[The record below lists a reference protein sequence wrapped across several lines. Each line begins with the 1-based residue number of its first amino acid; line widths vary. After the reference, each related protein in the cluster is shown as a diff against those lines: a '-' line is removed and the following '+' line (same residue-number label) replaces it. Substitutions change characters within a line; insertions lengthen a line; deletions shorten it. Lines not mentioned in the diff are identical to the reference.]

1 MSLGE
6 FDIIARYF
14 ATPRP
19 HGDVLLG
26 IGDDAAVLEVRADR
40 KLVVAMDTIVD
51 GVHFPVG
58 MDAADIGYRALAVN
72 LSDLA
77 AMGAEPSWMTLSLAL
92 RAADEAWIAGFATG
106 LFEIADRFNVALRR
120 QQQRAERRDPLL
132 VLLSDGRANVALAGG
147 DTVKG
152 PLVVTVQVAGWIET
166 DRWLTRSGARP
177 GDLIFV
183 SGVPGEAAAGLAVIQ
198 KQLPDSAAAKYFRQR
213 FLRPE
218 PRVAL
223 GRVLRTVASAAMD
236 ISDGL
241 LTDLGKLCAAS
252 GCGARID
259 IDELPRST
267 EMPLLFDAQSCV
279 DYALAG
285 GDDYELLFTV
295 PESHTADLSRQLA
308 GHVACKQIGVITDAA
323 GVECW
328 KDRRPYVAR
337 LRGYDHFANEPPCDP
352 VEP

>member
-1 MSLGE
+1 MSQVMGLGE

-19 HGDVLLG
+19 QGDVLLG
-26 IGDDAAVLEVRADR
+26 IGDDAAVLKVRADR

-51 GVHFPVG
+51 GVHFPIG
-58 MDAADIGYRALAVN
+58 TAATDIGYRALAVN

-92 RAADEAWIAGFATG
+92 REANEAWIAGFAAG
-106 LFEIADRFNVALRR
+106 LFEIADRFNVT
-120 QQQRAERRDPLL
+120 
-132 VLLSDGRANVALAGG
+132 LAGG

-152 PLVVTVQVAGWIET
+152 PLVITVQVAGWIES
-166 DRWLTRSGARP
+166 DRWLARSGARP
-177 GDLIFV
+177 GDRIFV
-183 SGVPGEAAAGLAVIQ
+183 SGVPGEAAAGLVAIQ
-198 KQLPDSAAAKYFRQR
+198 KQLPGSAAADYLRQR

-223 GRVLRTVASAAMD
+223 GRDLRTLASAAMD

-252 GCGARID
+252 GYGARID
-259 IDELPRST
+259 IDELPHS
-267 EMPLLFDAQSCV
+267 EAMSQLFDAASCV
-279 DYALAG
+279 EYALGG

-295 PESHTADLSRQLA
+295 PESQAAQLSRQLT
-308 GHVACKQIGVITDAA
+308 GQVACRQIGVITDAA

-328 KDRRPYVAR
+328 KDRRPYAVQR
-337 LRGYDHFANEPPCDP
+337 TGYDHFANEPPYDP